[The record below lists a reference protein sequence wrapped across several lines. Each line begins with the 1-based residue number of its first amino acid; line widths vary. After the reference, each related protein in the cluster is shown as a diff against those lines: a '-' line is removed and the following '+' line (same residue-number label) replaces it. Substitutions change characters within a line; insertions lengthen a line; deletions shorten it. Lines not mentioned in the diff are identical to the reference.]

1 MRIERRVSL
10 ATSAFSD
17 DVHPLVARVYS
28 TRGVHST
35 DDVDYSLSKALPF
48 DTLKDI
54 DVAVRLL
61 EQARTSRQRVLVLGD
76 FDADGATSCAVAV
89 LGLRALGIEHVDY
102 LVPNRFEF
110 GYGLTP
116 EIVEVACQWQPDVLI
131 TVDNGISSID
141 GVRAARENGI
151 SVLITDHHLPGAEL
165 PSAEAIVNPNQQGCE
180 FPSKSVAGVGVMFYV
195 LLALRACLRERG
207 EFEGAAAPNL
217 AELLDL
223 VALGTIADVVPL
235 DHNNRVLVSQ
245 GLARIRSGRCR
256 PGIRAL
262 LQVAGRDQQ
271 RVVASDMGFAVAPRL
286 NAAGRLADM
295 SSGVEC
301 LLTDDSATARRL
313 AGELDSL
320 NRERR
325 EIESDMQSQA
335 LANLTELELDDDMGL
350 GLCLF
355 DEDWHQGVVGIL
367 ASRIKDRLHRPVIA
381 FACDGAQS
389 LKGSGRSIKGFHI
402 RDALQDV
409 ASAHPHLITR
419 FGGHAMAAGLTLPR
433 ENLERFREAFD
444 RRARELLDADDLE
457 GVVFSDGELAPEQL
471 TLHAADALRKAGPWG
486 QGFPEP
492 LFDGGFEVLDSRI
505 LKERHLKLRVRS
517 AKGGQVVE
525 AIQFNADVD
534 AWRPDTTSVRLA
546 YRLEVNE
553 FRGVRSVNLIVEY
566 LEEQ

>member
-1 MRIERRVSL
+1 MSL
-10 ATSAFSD
+10 ATGAFSD

-116 EIVEVACQWQPDVLI
+116 EIVKVACQWQPDVLI

-141 GVRAARENGI
+141 GVSAARENGI

-195 LLALRACLRERG
+195 LLALRARLRERG
-207 EFEGAAAPNL
+207 EFEGTATPNL

-256 PGIRAL
+256 LGIRAL

-295 SSGVEC
+295 STGVEC

-381 FACDGAQS
+381 FACDGDQS
-389 LKGSGRSIKGFHI
+389 LKGSGRSINGFHI

-433 ENLERFREAFD
+433 ENLESFREAFD
-444 RRARELLDADDLE
+444 RRVRELLDADDLE
-457 GVVFSDGELAPEQL
+457 GVVVSDGELAPEQL

-525 AIQFNADVD
+525 AIQFNADID